1 MVQVSRV
8 YNNREKNNVLSVG
21 EGKKSKKCHIFVT
34 ERVKHLKIFRY
45 GRKAFKICLNCSFK
59 ITYILVSV
67 FGVIWT
73 RTRVRKKVM
82 LKSSILYSLYIR
94 YAWY

>member
-21 EGKKSKKCHIFVT
+21 EGKKSKKCHICVT

-45 GRKAFKICLNCSFK
+45 GR
-59 ITYILVSV
+59 
-67 FGVIWT
+67 
-73 RTRVRKKVM
+73 
-82 LKSSILYSLYIR
+82 
-94 YAWY
+94 